1 MDKKKAIVNTLFGK
15 IQARSAK
22 LYEDVNGEIWDFN
35 QNPEKDYDVSID
47 GEEVKEDDDDAEE
60 VKALDVILDAPV
72 NTDEKEVTEE

>member
-22 LYEDVNGEIWDFN
+22 LYEDVNNEVWGFGEE
-35 QNPEKDYDVSID
+35 PVEKDYEITVD
-47 GEEVKEDDDDAEE
+47 GKNVDEDDNVEE

-72 NTDEKEVTEE
+72 DASEKEVKEF